1 MVNICNMATDFN
13 TLESCKI
20 SVKSTIEFTVFD
32 THFPQTTN
40 GRIQILVKIISFMA
54 FIKIDHRNV
63 NKL

>member
-32 THFPQTTN
+32 TLFPLTTN
-40 GRIQILVKIISFMA
+40 GSIQLRKKIITSGCNF
-54 FIKIDHRNV
+54 
-63 NKL
+63 